1 MKSDQVPAQRKP
13 RILIVDDEPRVVRLV
28 QEVLGATGFV
38 VLAAFSGVSAI
49 EMVALEQP
57 DLVLLDLILPG
68 DLDGYQVARRL
79 REFSDAPIIMLTAR
93 AREPDMLR
101 GFEVGADDYITKP
114 FSTKELL
121 ARIRAVLKRS
131 QAEKSQPAASEIVCG
146 DLRIDLARRRV
157 FVAAREIYLTPTE
170 YNLLH
175 ELAIHP
181 NMVLLHEHLLTQ
193 VWGEEYRGDVDYLRS
208 YVHYLR
214 KKIEPD
220 PVKPTLILSS
230 PGVGYMLVVN
240 EEQLPQTVQ
249 TEAHRELKDL

>member
-1 MKSDQVPAQRKP
+1 
-13 RILIVDDEPRVVRLV
+13 VRLV
-28 QEVLGATGFV
+28 QEVLGATGFE
-38 VLAAFSGVSAI
+38 VLASFSGDHAI
-49 EMVALEQP
+49 EKVALEQP

-79 REFSDAPIIMLTAR
+79 REFTGIPIIMLTAKV
-93 AREPDMLR
+93 RESDMLR

-131 QAEKSQPAASEIVCG
+131 RGEKSEEATELVCG
-146 DLRIDLARRRV
+146 ELRIDLARRRV
-157 FVAAREIYLTPTE
+157 FIAEREIYLTPTE

-175 ELAIHP
+175 VMAVHP
-181 NMVLLHEHLLTQ
+181 NKVLLHEYLLTQ
-193 VWGEEYRGDVDYLRS
+193 VWGVEYRGDLDYLRS

-220 PVKPTLILSS
+220 PANPQIILSN
-230 PGVGYMLVVN
+230 PGVGYMLVAN
-240 EEQLPQTVQ
+240 EAKPPETVIK
-249 TEAHRELKDL
+249 EAQHELKDL